1 LNTSTVRLAGRILDW
16 NDAKGFG
23 FVVPNGGGE
32 RAFVHVN
39 DFQRGSRRPVDGD
52 LISYLPATDSRGRY
66 KARDIRHAGQRIVP
80 RPQRSRLP
88 RTALGLVALTAIAGA
103 ALTGAIAV
111 PLAAAC
117 FVASGVACCMY
128 YFDKT
133 AARRGGQR
141 TPENMLHLA
150 SLLGGWPG
158 ALLAQQRF
166 RHKTAKRS
174 FQMVFWATVVINLGL
189 VGWLLRSGAAAR
201 LGMG

>member
-117 FVASGVACCMY
+117 FVASGVAFCMY